1 MVIPTPPLLS
11 IDLAL
16 VSNSITLGQ
25 LTGNRFEI
33 VLREVQSDSATVEAA
48 CEGLKSTGYINYFGL
63 QRFGRGGSESGSH
76 LIGLQIF
83 QSNWKGAL
91 DLMFNPLA
99 ADRPDVRQAKEAY
112 QQGDYIAAKN
122 LLPHSMYSEIN
133 VLERLISDP
142 RDYHGAFHS
151 IPRSTQLICAHAFQS
166 FIFNLA
172 ATHRSLNTRISPSQ
186 PL

>member
-1 MVIPTPPLLS
+1 
-11 IDLAL
+11 
-16 VSNSITLGQ
+16 VSDPIALGQ

-33 VLREVQSDSATVEAA
+33 VLREVQSDPATVQAA
-48 CEGLKSTGYINYFGL
+48 CEGLKSTGYMNYFGL

-83 QSNWKGAL
+83 QSNWKGAV
-91 DLMFNPLA
+91 DLMFKSLA
-99 ADRPDVRQAKEAY
+99 ADRPDVLQAKAAY
-112 QQGDYIAAKN
+112 QQGDYVTAKN
-122 LLPHSMYSEIN
+122 LLLPSMYSEMK

-142 RDYHGAFHS
+142 RDYHGAFHA

-172 ATHRSLNTRISPSQ
+172 ATHR
-186 PL
+186 